1 MPDAGERT
9 RDQHWRKRGGGDEA
23 RRIGT
28 DHVDDVAIGRDIAAH
43 HAERLAERPFDDGK
57 AARRVV
63 TIRYAAAP
71 RAVHADRM
79 RSEEHTSELQSLMRI
94 SYDGFCLK
102 KKNIRNTNTNQLNLT
117 NCHTKQLCEHSI

>member
-9 RDQHWRKRGGGDEA
+9 RDQHWRKRGGEDEA

-71 RAVHADRM
+71 RAVHAD
-79 RSEEHTSELQSLMRI
+79 LMHLVQTGERVEI
-94 SYDGFCLK
+94 GRAHVCTPV
-102 KKNIRNTNTNQLNLT
+102 TNTPPECRLLIDNKNTEQVL
-117 NCHTKQLCEHSI
+117 

>member
-9 RDQHWRKRGGGDEA
+9 RDQHWRKRGGEDEA

-79 RSEEHTSELQSLMRI
+79 HLVQLGERVVLVGKIADRMDRRRSEEPTSELQSPMR
-94 SYDGFCLK
+94 
-102 KKNIRNTNTNQLNLT
+102 T
-117 NCHTKQLCEHSI
+117 

>member
-9 RDQHWRKRGGGDEA
+9 RDQHWRKRGGEDEA

-43 HAERLAERPFDDGK
+43 HAERLVERSFDDGK

-71 RAVHADRM
+71 RAVHAHRLHLVQFGER
-79 RSEEHTSELQSLMRI
+79 RSEEHKSELQSLMRS
-94 SYDGFCLK
+94 SYAVFCLK
-102 KKNIRNTNTNQLNLT
+102 
-117 NCHTKQLCEHSI
+117 TKYLH